1 MPVDYQDIEATEPD
15 YYKTLRQILETPL
28 DLLMMDLTFSAEIQK
43 FGNTEVSRVILA
55 SFSNIPHAN
64 VNIFLTFCVKCF
76 ALPCRWWI

>member
-43 FGNTEVSRVILA
+43 FGNTEVGGEHCG
-55 SFSNIPHAN
+55 FSNATNMNAYI
-64 VNIFLTFCVKCF
+64 FCVKCF
-76 ALPCRWWI
+76 ALLCRW